1 MKRFKKLLVWDI
13 VSLSVLLVLL
23 MLDNYNVYEWNNISL
38 YPLIRI
44 PLVVDMAVLAFCLV
58 ITIISIIDIY
68 DDN

>member
-13 VSLSVLLVLL
+13 VSLSVLLILL
-23 MLDNYNVYEWNNISL
+23 MLDNYNVYEWNNVSL

-44 PLVVDMAVLAFCLV
+44 PLVVDMAVLAFCMV
-58 ITIISIIDIY
+58 ITIISIISAY